1 MKQMLLVLS
10 LSTLPMVASADSVG
24 SLYSQIS
31 RLCQTDS
38 QKNGNPL
45 TQSPGFKNP
54 NMLDK
59 GISEAFEKAKK
70 TKSNLLD
77 DSKSCI
83 EAVSEQYE
91 QDHPGKTLPVS

>member
-1 MKQMLLVLS
+1 MKKMMFVLS
-10 LSTLPMVASADSVG
+10 LSTLPMVASADGVG

-45 TQSPGFKNP
+45 TQVPAFKNP

-59 GISEAFEKAKK
+59 GISDAFEKAKK
-70 TKSNLLD
+70 ANSHLLD
-77 DSKSCI
+77 DSTSCI
-83 EAVSEQYE
+83 EAVSKRYR
-91 QDHPGKTLPVS
+91 QDNPGKTLPVS